1 MQLSVAAVQRVVV
14 AASMPSTLLH
24 DEEGSVFVE
33 YIVLAGLF
41 SLVVAG
47 AVIAL
52 GEPLLS
58 YYRHTQLVWGGSFP

>member
-1 MQLSVAAVQRVVV
+1 MESTQPLVVV
-14 AASMPSTLLH
+14 VLHHKVDTSLLH
-24 DEEGSVFVE
+24 DEDGSAFVE

-58 YYRHTQLVWGGSFP
+58 FYRHTQLVWGGSFP

>member
-1 MQLSVAAVQRVVV
+1 VVV
-14 AASMPSTLLH
+14 VQQRHNLKSSLLH

-58 YYRHTQLVWGGSFP
+58 YYQHTQLVWAGSFP